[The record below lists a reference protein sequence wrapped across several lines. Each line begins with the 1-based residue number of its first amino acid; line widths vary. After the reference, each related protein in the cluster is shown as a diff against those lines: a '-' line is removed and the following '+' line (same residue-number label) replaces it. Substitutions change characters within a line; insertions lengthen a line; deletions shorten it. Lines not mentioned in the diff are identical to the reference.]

1 MSGVGGHPSASEAED
16 RLSPPRPR
24 LMKTSH
30 PDATGVPRSP
40 RSPTLTSQAS
50 TVTLINA
57 LALPNLPV
65 TLLNSFLCGDKDLD
79 PVEASVWPPWV
90 LPGIPVAQDISEFH
104 ERPWCQDPKG
114 PLSEDNRHMPCHF
127 TRTDVHVFP
136 AFLSA
141 ARKIVTVQ
149 MSYEVS

>member
-16 RLSPPRPR
+16 CLSPPRPR

-65 TLLNSFLCGDKDLD
+65 TLLNSFSCGDKDLD
-79 PVEASVWPPWV
+79 PVEASVWPPRV
-90 LPGIPVAQDISEFH
+90 LPGIPVAQDISEFQ
-104 ERPWCQDPKG
+104 ERPWCQDPKAHS
-114 PLSEDNRHMPCHF
+114 L
-127 TRTDVHVFP
+127 RTIDTCL
-136 AFLSA
+136 AISQG
-141 ARKIVTVQ
+141 R
-149 MSYEVS
+149 MSTFSQPFSLRQEKL